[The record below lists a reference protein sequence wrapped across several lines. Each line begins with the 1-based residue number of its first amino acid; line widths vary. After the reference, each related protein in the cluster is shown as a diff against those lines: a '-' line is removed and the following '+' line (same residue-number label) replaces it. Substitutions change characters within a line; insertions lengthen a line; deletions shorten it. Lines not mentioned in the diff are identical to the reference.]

1 MAIFNSYFDIT
12 RGLNHI
18 SRMRC
23 FGDVSKKPHRDFKK
37 VSSFLQALINGSEKK
52 HRTGTDAVEDKSG
65 FIVCFWWSH
74 RVGQAL
80 LMVLID
86 PNRLDAT
93 SVAFLSVPALLQG
106 LGESRYEHY
115 RCSAACGRSLQILCL
130 PVLPVL
136 PPCALNYTDCIYIY
150 IYYIILYII

>member
-1 MAIFNSYFDIT
+1 
-12 RGLNHI
+12 
-18 SRMRC
+18 MR
-23 FGDVSKKPHRDFKK
+23 FYGDVGKNRTEILKRCPLFCKQKNQRFRK
-37 VSSFLQALINGSEKK
+37 N
-52 HRTGTDAVEDKSG
+52 HRTGTDVEDKSG

-74 RVGQAL
+74 RVGQAF

-93 SVAFLSVPALLQG
+93 SVAFLSVAALLQG

-136 PPCALNYTDCIYIY
+136 PVLPPCALSYTDYIY
-150 IYYIILYII
+150 NIYYR